1 MRQSDAAFVG
11 RVLDGDVQAFAVLVR
26 RHRARCMRYAVH
38 MLGSVHDAEE
48 VVQEAFIRAYR
59 SLANCEEPDRFAG
72 WLFRILVNRCRTAG
86 ARRSRRESLFTAEP
100 AVERIEANAGATE
113 RDEWREEI
121 DRALRKLPHEQREAF
136 LLKYVEE
143 LSYPEMTELTGRS
156 ISALKMRVS
165 RAAIRLRTLLSEVHR
180 AAR

>member
-1 MRQSDAAFVG
+1 MKQSDAAFVN

-26 RHRARCMRYAVH
+26 RHRDRCMRYAVH
-38 MLGSVHDAEE
+38 MLGNVHDAEE
-48 VVQEAFIRAYR
+48 VVQDAFVRAYR
-59 SLANCEEPDRFAG
+59 SLANCEEPERFAG

-86 ARRSRRESLFTAEP
+86 ARRGRRERLFTAEP
-100 AVERIEANAGATE
+100 AVGRVAPGEGAAE

-121 DRALRKLPHEQREAF
+121 DRALRKLPDEQREAF

-143 LSYPEMTELTGRS
+143 LSYPEMMELTGRS

-165 RAAIRLRTLLSEVHR
+165 RAADRLRALLSEVHR